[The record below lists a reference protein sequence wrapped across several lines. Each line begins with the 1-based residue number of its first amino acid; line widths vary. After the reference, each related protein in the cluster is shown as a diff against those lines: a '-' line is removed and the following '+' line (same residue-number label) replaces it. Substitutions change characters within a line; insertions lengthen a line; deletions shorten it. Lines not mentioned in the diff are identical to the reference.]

1 MLYPLFKTEYLQ
13 HLIILSIILTFAGS
27 LISFKYFN
35 KYLPYDMGR
44 EFAVNGQ
51 KSRGKPRGAG
61 IILIPV
67 YIITI
72 ILFVPMTPELLIYCA
87 LLAASMVSGFLDDR
101 ARKSWNEYIKGIFD
115 LMIAV
120 TASVVYVIYNPD
132 SVGIQ
137 IFDRFISLPAV
148 LFVVLMTILIWVSIN
163 VTNCSDG
170 VDGLCGSLSIT
181 SLVTVYII
189 FAIDNQNQS
198 YAHAVL
204 LMISCILAYLWFNIS
219 PSRLLMGDAGSR
231 AIGFFIAITVVKA
244 NVPLLYFF
252 IAFML
257 LIDGG
262 LGLVK
267 VSLLRFLKIHIM
279 KNIRTPLHD
288 FVRKEKEWSDS
299 QVVFRFTVIQILISF
314 SVLFIYT

>member
-1 MLYPLFKTEYLQ
+1 
-13 HLIILSIILTFAGS
+13 
-27 LISFKYFN
+27 LISFKYFS

>member
-115 LMIAV
+115 LLIAV
-120 TASVVYVIYNPD
+120 TASIVYVIYNPD